1 MENELQTRNAAKFL
15 KKEVEY
21 KINFELNHL
30 IKLEPGFNAEIKITG
45 GSSTITINSQNPTEK
60 VTGREYTIKSNN
72 DAMIYFIGK
81 LPDGFDQKEINLI
94 ESKGKIIKISN
105 IYENDGN
112 FRIDLGFPS
121 YCPSDLPLDL
131 RIRENGVMY
140 LDNIYEKLMPNLL
153 PDEKLYIYSTTE
165 QIKKLKIEYIGK
177 NLNSRNNGFNIF
189 YIPNNDEENT
199 LIINTHEIRYI
210 KIDINFCKIDTILKI
225 SFLGDSEENN
235 LTITNNDLYE
245 RKLKLFRN
253 DNKMV
258 FKTNQPVVFTYSFYD
273 SIDEENDYPY
283 NIDYWNNRKI
293 MNNLTIDEITRKN
306 KNDNIIKIKFKPN
319 YKQSTTR
326 YIILVAQ
333 KNDENTLDNFKDPC
347 YITDLLNHRI
357 QLLKIESIYDVGD
370 NDSVNAEVDITDIL
384 SNKYNK
390 YIMNIISQELRF
402 DKKINFYEPKEFILT
417 NDNNEDDNDDE
428 GGLKGASLA
437 LAIILPIVG
446 VIIIAFVVIFVLRR
460 KNISSLDIEKDEKMK
475 ELTD

>member
-1 MENELQTRNAAKFL
+1 M
-15 KKEVEY
+15 
-21 KINFELNHL
+21 
-30 IKLEPGFNAEIKITG
+30 
-45 GSSTITINSQNPTEK
+45 
-60 VTGREYTIKSNN
+60 
-72 DAMIYFIGK
+72 
-81 LPDGFDQKEINLI
+81 
-94 ESKGKIIKISN
+94 
-105 IYENDGN
+105 
-112 FRIDLGFPS
+112 
-121 YCPSDLPLDL
+121 
-131 RIRENGVMY
+131 
-140 LDNIYEKLMPNLL
+140 
-153 PDEKLYIYSTTE
+153 
-165 QIKKLKIEYIGK
+165 
-177 NLNSRNNGFNIF
+177 NSRNNGFNIF

-306 KNDNIIKIKFKPN
+306 KNDNIIKIKFNPN

-446 VIIIAFVVIFVLRR
+446 VIIIAAVVIFVLRR